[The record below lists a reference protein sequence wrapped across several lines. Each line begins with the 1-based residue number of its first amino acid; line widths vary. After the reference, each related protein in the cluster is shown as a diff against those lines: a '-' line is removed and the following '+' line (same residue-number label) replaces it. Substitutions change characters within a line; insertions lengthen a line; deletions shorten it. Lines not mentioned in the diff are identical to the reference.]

1 MRTPFKALLG
11 VLFGLFL
18 FSMISLMGGDHA
30 KAQTCCTAPS
40 RPCSSCTT
48 PTTPCNCTPPTPPTN
63 CNCSPSVNINVPN
76 VNVWVNAAVIVNANV
91 AAQATAQAAATGQ
104 WEAGPGDRGPETA
117 TDSGRESDSALAAA
131 GLGQALRRAWCPCCR
146 ISPSRP
152 RAKSKRRVAY
162 QASRTRTVKI
172 IIQAFCLDDRGEPH
186 PASQVFPEKDVDND
200 YEGEL
205 YRCIAGTR
213 MQYVMADFNEKVSFD
228 GGKTITCDKDQALY
242 HTKDAK
248 LECRKQ
254 AGARDCNERSLLRRF
269 GAGIK
274 ILTIIT
280 TETYTAY
287 REEEVEASSV
297 SSSSSS
303 SSSSSTSALQ
313 GVVDQLAY

>member
-40 RPCSSCTT
+40 RPCSSCTA
-48 PTTPCNCTPPTPPTN
+48 PTTPCNCTAPTPPTTS
-63 CNCSPSVNINVPN
+63 CNCSTGGVNINVPN
-76 VNVWVNAAVIVNANV
+76 VNVWVNAAVVVNANV
-91 AAQATAQAAATGQ
+91 AATANAQAAATGSGSGTGIGAGNGNGFGAGVGFGYGGGG
-104 WEAGPGDRGPETA
+104 AGPGFSPGVVSMLPDIAVQTGP
-117 TDSGRESDSALAAA
+117 
-131 GLGQALRRAWCPCCR
+131 
-146 ISPSRP
+146 
-152 RAKSKRRVAY
+152 SKRRVAY
-162 QASRTRTVKI
+162 QASRTKTVKI

-186 PASQVFPEKDVDND
+186 PASQVFPEMAVDND

-242 HTKDAK
+242 HTKDAR
-248 LECRKQ
+248 LECRAQ
-254 AGARDCNERSLLRRF
+254 APARDCNERSLLRRF

-287 REEEVEASSV
+287 REEEVETSST
-297 SSSSSS
+297 
-303 SSSSSTSALQ
+303 SSSTSSSSL
-313 GVVDQLAY
+313 GVVTGAY

>member
-18 FSMISLMGGDHA
+18 FSMISVMGGDRA
-30 KAQTCCTAPS
+30 KAQTCCSPPS
-40 RPCSSCTT
+40 RPCSSCVT
-48 PTTPCNCTPPTPPTN
+48 PTNPCNCTPPTPPVTPP
-63 CNCSPSVNINVPN
+63 CNCTPGHNINVPN

-91 AAQATAQAAATGQ
+91 AATANVTAAASGSGSGAGSGSGSGFGAGVGFGYGGGGGSGPGFTPGVVSMLPDISVQAAPA
-104 WEAGPGDRGPETA
+104 R
-117 TDSGRESDSALAAA
+117 
-131 GLGQALRRAWCPCCR
+131 
-146 ISPSRP
+146 
-152 RAKSKRRVAY
+152 RRVAY
-162 QASRTRTVKI
+162 QATRTKTVKI

-213 MQYVMADFNEKVSFD
+213 MQYVMADFNQKISFD

-242 HTKDAK
+242 HTKDAR
-248 LECRKQ
+248 LECRRQ

-280 TETYTAY
+280 VETYTAY
-287 REEEVEASSV
+287 REEEVETTSV
-297 SSSSSS
+297 SSNSSSAS
-303 SSSSSTSALQ
+303 SL
-313 GVVDQLAY
+313 GVIAGVY

>member
-1 MRTPFKALLG
+1 MRTPLKALLG
-11 VLFGLFL
+11 ILFGIFL
-18 FSMISLMGGDHA
+18 FGMISTMGGDRA
-30 KAQTCCTAPS
+30 KAQSCCSPPS
-40 RPCSSCTT
+40 RPCSSCVT
-48 PTTPCNCTPPTPPTN
+48 PTNPCNCTPPTPPVTTP
-63 CNCSPSVNINVPN
+63 CNCTPGHNINVPN

-91 AAQATAQAAATGQ
+91 AASANVTAAASGSGSGAGSGNGFGAGTGFGLGFGGGGS
-104 WEAGPGDRGPETA
+104 GPGFTPGVVSMLPDISVQTA
-117 TDSGRESDSALAAA
+117 PAR
-131 GLGQALRRAWCPCCR
+131 
-146 ISPSRP
+146 
-152 RAKSKRRVAY
+152 RRVAY
-162 QASRTRTVKI
+162 QATRTKTIKI

-213 MQYVMADFNEKVSFD
+213 MQYVMADFNQKISFD

-242 HTKDAK
+242 HTKDAR

-280 TETYTAY
+280 VETYTAY
-287 REEEVEASSV
+287 REEEVDSSSVASSA

-303 SSSSSTSALQ
+303 SSL
-313 GVVDQLAY
+313 GVVSGAY